1 MYYCFALYTLR
12 YANGGQRPV
21 VGVLFGLLLL
31 LDDNTGL
38 QIALFLGMALVV
50 HAARELVNAERVV
63 DVVRVGADRL
73 VVPGGHHH
81 GQRLHAHG
89 HRALVLGHV
98 RGERRG
104 RRQAG
109 LRQHA
114 RAGQAGQG
122 AQAAGAGHRVGLLV
136 VRVTQAAGGLVVVRL
151 VARVAA
157 ALDVPY
163 ATFFTPR
170 NQITI
175 VSVAVTP
182 LRAILY
188 PYTGWRK

>member
-1 MYYCFALYTLR
+1 MYYCFALFTLR
-12 YANGGQRPV
+12 YANGGQGPV

-31 LDDNTGL
+31 LDDNTSF

-50 HAARELVNAERVV
+50 DAARELVDAERVV
-63 DVVRVGADRL
+63 DVVWVGADRL

-81 GQRLHAHG
+81 GQWHAHG

-98 RGERRG
+98 WGERCG

-114 RAGQAGQG
+114 GTGQAGQR
-122 AQAAGAGHRVGLLV
+122 AQAAGAGHRVGLFV
-136 VRVTQAAGGLVVVRL
+136 VRVAQAAVGLVVVRL
-151 VARVAA
+151 VARVTA

-163 ATFFTPR
+163 ATFFTR
-170 NQITI
+170 N
-175 VSVAVTP
+175 
-182 LRAILY
+182 
-188 PYTGWRK
+188 